1 MMLVVVMMMVVELA
15 LQIIVMGPSF
25 PTLKT
30 PFSANTRP
38 AGIILCEML
47 SGEPKHFLI
56 AGVFYS
62 TELFSV
68 AALRKA

>member
-1 MMLVVVMMMVVELA
+1 MLMMGRSRVVVMMLVVVMMMVVELA

-47 SGEPKHFLI
+47 LGN
-56 AGVFYS
+56 
-62 TELFSV
+62 
-68 AALRKA
+68 

>member
-1 MMLVVVMMMVVELA
+1 MVVMMLVVVMMMVVELA

-47 SGEPKHFLI
+47 LGN
-56 AGVFYS
+56 
-62 TELFSV
+62 
-68 AALRKA
+68 